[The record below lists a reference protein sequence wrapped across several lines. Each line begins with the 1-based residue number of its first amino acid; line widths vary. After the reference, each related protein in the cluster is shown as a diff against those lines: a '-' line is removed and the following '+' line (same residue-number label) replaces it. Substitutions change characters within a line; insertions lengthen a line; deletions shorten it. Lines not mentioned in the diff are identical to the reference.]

1 MGTSNTQIYI
11 KANRSVEVSK
21 EDVCLSDVASVVC
34 KDKTVLAKV
43 KHIKLHHF
51 KDGHDMRCII
61 SVMEMIAM
69 IQSLYPDVEVISLG
83 ETDTIIKKVKPKDT
97 KFVRAVKTVFVALI
111 CFFGAS
117 FTIIAF
123 HNDIGIIEVFSRI
136 YELIAGERNG
146 DFGTLELGYSLGLAM
161 GIIVFFNHIGKRR
174 ITKDPTPIE
183 VEMKMYEEEVEK
195 ALIDLAEKEKMEIE
209 VK

>member
-1 MGTSNTQIYI
+1 MGTSNTQIYM

-83 ETDTIIKKVKPKDT
+83 ETDTIIKKSWNPHSGIRSDIKLIRQISA
-97 KFVRAVKTVFVALI
+97 VRLVA
-111 CFFGAS
+111 
-117 FTIIAF
+117 II
-123 HNDIGIIEVFSRI
+123 
-136 YELIAGERNG
+136 
-146 DFGTLELGYSLGLAM
+146 T
-161 GIIVFFNHIGKRR
+161 
-174 ITKDPTPIE
+174 
-183 VEMKMYEEEVEK
+183 
-195 ALIDLAEKEKMEIE
+195 
-209 VK
+209 